1 MHTESGR
8 GRKKAREPDLGI
20 LASRILFGVQRE
32 MFGRLNSAGHP
43 NVRPRHGAVLAYINV
58 EGTRA
63 TDLAN
68 QSGQHKQV
76 IGNLVDELVELG
88 YVTRQPDPSDRRAKL
103 VVPTEL
109 GLDEMKRSDAIVEEI
124 EARCAALMPD
134 VDFKAIKQSLALIA
148 DVLHSK

>member
-1 MHTESGR
+1 
-8 GRKKAREPDLGI
+8 
-20 LASRILFGVQRE
+20 LAL
-32 MFGRLNSAGHP
+32 
-43 NVRPRHGAVLAYINV
+43 
-58 EGTRA
+58 
-63 TDLAN
+63 

-134 VDFKAIKQSLALIA
+134 VDFKAIKQALALIA